1 MIEMVRVH
9 FIGKLESVHRDLIS
23 MGELTLKGIAHSL
36 DCLLRTEGATYER
49 ATELESNVD
58 DWSRTILDQALEIL
72 VLQSPVAGDA
82 RLITGVL
89 ESVIDLEQI
98 ADYTYEISDLAFQ
111 TDRCPTNQLLSQ
123 IVAAGEKVRD
133 MLANA
138 LDSWR
143 RLDRALGLSVRTTE
157 ASTRNDC
164 RALTERLYQLISARA
179 DAQIYVNLI
188 LICKHF
194 ERMARLIVYVAEQ
207 AVSAAPAER

>member
-1 MIEMVRVH
+1 MVRVH
-9 FIGKLESVHRDLIS
+9 FVGKLESVHHDLIH
-23 MGELTLKGIAHSL
+23 MGELTLESIAHSL

-58 DWSRTILDQALEIL
+58 DWSRTIRDQAVEIL

-98 ADYTYEISDLAFQ
+98 ADYTHEISDLAFQ
-111 TDRCPTNQLLSQ
+111 TDRCPTSQLLSQ
-123 IVAAGEKVRD
+123 VVGTGERVGD

-143 RLDRALGLSVRTTE
+143 RLDRALGLSVQTAE
-157 ASTRNDC
+157 ASIRDYC
-164 RALTERLYQLISARA
+164 RAVTERLYELISARA

-194 ERMARLIVYVAEQ
+194 ERMARLIVNIAEQ